1 MATVAGEEVM
11 TRSILSAFCVAAL
24 PFLLCPIL
32 LSAGTK
38 GADPK
43 TAPAWP
49 QNEGERLFAMNC
61 GRCHQPPMSI
71 SPRTTGTVIMHMR
84 TRARLSHEDEQALL
98 KFMAP

>member
-1 MATVAGEEVM
+1 MR
-11 TRSILSAFCVAAL
+11 RSILSPLCIAAL
-24 PFLLCPIL
+24 PLLLCPIL

-43 TAPAWP
+43 APPAQP
-49 QNEGERLFAMNC
+49 QNQGERLVAVNC

-71 SPRTTGTVIMHMR
+71 SPRTTGTIIMHMR
-84 TRARLSHEDEQALL
+84 TRARLSREDEQALL